1 MAKVIG
7 PLFSQEARGQFAKT
21 AVFRR
26 RRGQNVVSS
35 YVEPANPN
43 TAAQQGVRDKLAV
56 VSALIARIKAENLK
70 LTSETETF
78 VQYGRENAVGAEVWP
93 NVVSRIT
100 LGAALATINA
110 SITAYAALG
119 DPQKTVWQ
127 NDATGA
133 PANFQDIDR
142 PSGTSFTA
150 GEQSFI
156 LQRAFRLAGYGAAWN
171 AAAPTPEAYVS
182 V

>member
-43 TAAQQGVRDKLAV
+43 TAAQAGVRDKLSII
-56 VSALIARIKAENLK
+56 SALVRRLRSENLK
-70 LTSETETF
+70 LTSENDTF

-93 NVVSRIT
+93 NVISRLT

-110 SITAYAALG
+110 SITAYDALQAA
-119 DPQKTVWQ
+119 QKLVWQ
-127 NDATGA
+127 NDATGN
-133 PANFQDIDR
+133 PANFQDIER

-156 LQRAFRLAGYGAAWN
+156 LQRGMRLAGYGAEWN
-171 AAAPTPEAYVS
+171 AANPTPEAYVS